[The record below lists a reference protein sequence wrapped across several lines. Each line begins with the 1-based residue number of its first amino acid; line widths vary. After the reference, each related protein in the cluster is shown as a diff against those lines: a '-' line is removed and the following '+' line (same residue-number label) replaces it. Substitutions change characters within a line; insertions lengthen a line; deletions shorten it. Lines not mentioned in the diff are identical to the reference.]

1 MRLRQVLDI
10 KRDHL
15 LSLLQLATK
24 NRISR
29 NNNSAV
35 KNSDASLF
43 TYLLDDMSVRRSG
56 MCSIAT
62 KDIKKKKETSTDAY
76 RET

>member
-10 KRDHL
+10 KRDHF
-15 LSLLQLATK
+15 LSLLQLTTK

-62 KDIKKKKETSTDAY
+62 NDIKKKKETSTDAY